1 MPQLLFLAA
10 VVVSAPSPHV
20 FALEAGASVWD
31 VRSVDIDGDEQG
43 EILALC
49 CDDTGDALEKHVA
62 VFQADGQG
70 SFSPEPAFRLP
81 LDPSVGAVFLAE
93 VDGAAPVELVAVNAE
108 GATVFAYRNGGLEA
122 VDTIA
127 FWSLFP
133 SLSREPGF
141 LDKATLDLD
150 GDGIDEWLV
159 PMPTG
164 YAVRNV
170 DKLRCLVECDVDSSM
185 RTEGGTVIT
194 NRLPACHAFDSLGG
208 DGRAS
213 DVEGIPARFGK
224 GLAFL
229 SDAYADFAYGENWGE
244 RARFAIPLELDD
256 KWESSAQMHDFD
268 NNGLPDLL
276 VTQMQG
282 TINLKGMTQVYM
294 ASPPAPSMA
303 GSPAPPRYPKA
314 PSAKFESKGS
324 LAAPIVKDVNG
335 DKKLDIVFFNV
346 PWGLKF
352 FVNIFVFKKLSVD
365 LNIHLY
371 HEDGFHQEPDFRAN
385 ASIEAPEGNEQT
397 AYALGDFSGDGYL
410 DIAFGSGR
418 EKLEVHTGGATKF
431 ISSKPWA
438 TVALP
443 AFGKARVRDIDG
455 NGAEDIIIHHPGIRR
470 KEFIEVVVF

>member
-1 MPQLLFLAA
+1 MPHLFVMAVLAVA
-10 VVVSAPSPHV
+10 VPSPHV

-31 VRSVDIDGDEQG
+31 VRPVDIDGDGLG

-49 CDDTGDALEKHVA
+49 CDDTDGTLEKHVA
-62 VFQADGQG
+62 VFKADALGNFPSKP
-70 SFSPEPAFRLP
+70 SFEVA
-81 LDPSVGAVFLAE
+81 LDPSVGAMFVAE

-122 VDTIA
+122 VQTVA
-127 FWSLFP
+127 FWSLYP
-133 SLSREPGF
+133 SMSRKPAF
-141 LDKATLDLD
+141 VDKAALDLD

-170 DKLRCLVECDVDSSM
+170 DRLRCLVECDVDGSM
-185 RTEGGTVIT
+185 RTAGSMVIT
-194 NRLPACHAFDSLGG
+194 NRLPACHAFDCWP
-208 DGRAS
+208 AS
-213 DVEGIPARFGK
+213 GAAPDEQTAPAQTGK

-229 SDAYADFAYGENWGE
+229 SDSCADFAYGQDWGE

-282 TINLKGMTQVYM
+282 TINLKGMTQIYM
-294 ASPPAPSMA
+294 ASPAASSAA
-303 GSPAPPRYPKA
+303 GTPAPPCYPAA
-314 PSAKFESKGS
+314 PSTKFDSKGS

-335 DKKLDIVFFNV
+335 DEKLDIVFLNV
-346 PWGLKF
+346 QWGLKF
-352 FVNIFVFKKLSVD
+352 FVNIFVFKKLNVD
-365 LNIHLY
+365 LHIHLF
-371 HEDGFHQEPDFRAN
+371 HEDGFRQEPDFRAN
-385 ASIEAPEGNEQT
+385 ASIEAPDGNEQT
-397 AYALGDFSGDGYL
+397 AYALGDFNGDGYI

-418 EKLEVHTGGATKF
+418 EKLDIHTGSATRF
-431 ISSKPWA
+431 ISAKPWA
-438 TVALP
+438 SVELP
-443 AFGKARVRDIDG
+443 AFGVARVHDIDG
-455 NGAEDIIIHHPGIRR
+455 NGTEDLIIHHPGIRR